1 MGDLH
6 FMKPST
12 PGLNGG
18 VRMYEDS
25 IDRLMAMSREQ
36 KFLLST
42 SRDIEIILRLL
53 IELNKRIRSLEDEMR
68 KLRDEVRKL
77 RESLEEKGDE
87 PQGCN
92 R

>member
-1 MGDLH
+1 
-6 FMKPST
+6 
-12 PGLNGG
+12 
-18 VRMYEDS
+18 MYEDS
-25 IDRLMAMSREQ
+25 IDRLMAMLREQ